1 MNLDNLKERRKE
13 LDLTQWKLA
22 KRLNVSP
29 QTIRAWENG
38 VMEPREDNRKALEAV
53 LEDETE

>member
-1 MNLDNLKERRKE
+1 MNLDNLKEKRKE
-13 LDLTQWKLA
+13 LDLTQWELA
-22 KRLNVSP
+22 KKLDVSP

-53 LEDETE
+53 LEDEKN